1 MIMMIMMLTMMI
13 VYDKGDIYY
22 EDDDAVM
29 KLYDDD
35 DKMKSLHP
43 FFCFFFENQ
52 VQVKPVPC
60 ASPMIASCTSTLPT
74 AAQTQRAVFPQAQPS
89 VLMPTQQ
96 QVPNSLVLYATPAG
110 TIPVQRIVPQVVAQI
125 PTQYQSC
132 MVPTIPG
139 IPGVPGQVDVNT
151 AAQHGVPTVQP
162 VVSKIIV

>member
-1 MIMMIMMLTMMI
+1 
-13 VYDKGDIYY
+13 
-22 EDDDAVM
+22 M
-29 KLYDDD
+29 KLYGDD

-52 VQVKPVPC
+52 VQVQPVPC
-60 ASPMIASCTSTLPT
+60 ASPMIATCTSTLPT
-74 AAQTQRAVFPQAQPS
+74 AAQTYMAVVPQAQPS
-89 VLMPTQQ
+89 VLMPIQQ

-110 TIPVQRIVPQVVAQI
+110 TIRLQCIVPQVVAQI
-125 PTQYQSC
+125 PTKYQSC